1 MDSDK
6 HYDRRTTPKHLQVPY
21 VLGLYVLAIFFM
33 GCFHFSMAEKRPRWS
48 YWGAFHVFTT
58 KSTNNY
64 QLDGEAYVNGR
75 RESLSL
81 EEMYPTR
88 WESGHRYQRGPFRRS
103 KIRMRTLA
111 ASTCH
116 RDARDP
122 KAVRFIQKRWK
133 RRLGTTDQ
141 SIRDPEVKVLLS
153 WDCQTPWPLP
163 GGRSLPLSEGQ
174 SL

>member
-48 YWGAFHVFTT
+48 YWGAFHMFTT

-75 RESLSL
+75 WESLSL

-111 ASTCH
+111 AVPATEM
-116 RDARDP
+116 RET
-122 KAVRFIQKRWK
+122 
-133 RRLGTTDQ
+133 RRLFDSSRNGETTL
-141 SIRDPEVKVLLS
+141 RDHRPIDS
-153 WDCQTPWPLP
+153 
-163 GGRSLPLSEGQ
+163 
-174 SL
+174 